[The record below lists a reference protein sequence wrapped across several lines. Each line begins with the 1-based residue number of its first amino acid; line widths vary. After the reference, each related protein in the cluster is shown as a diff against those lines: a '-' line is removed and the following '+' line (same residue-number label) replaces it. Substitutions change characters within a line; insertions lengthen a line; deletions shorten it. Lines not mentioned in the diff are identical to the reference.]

1 MAAGLALSFVFPVNK
16 KLWSPSFVLVVGG
29 ISFVLFSLFY
39 WVIDVRGWRK
49 WAFFFTVIGMNAIT
63 IYVLQW
69 FVDFR
74 RISRFFLGGVASL
87 LPQAWGDFVLACGY
101 VAACWLVLLFLYRK
115 KVFLKV

>member
-1 MAAGLALSFVFPVNK
+1 
-16 KLWSPSFVLVVGG
+16 
-29 ISFVLFSLFY
+29 
-39 WVIDVRGWRK
+39 
-49 WAFFFTVIGMNAIT
+49 MNAIT